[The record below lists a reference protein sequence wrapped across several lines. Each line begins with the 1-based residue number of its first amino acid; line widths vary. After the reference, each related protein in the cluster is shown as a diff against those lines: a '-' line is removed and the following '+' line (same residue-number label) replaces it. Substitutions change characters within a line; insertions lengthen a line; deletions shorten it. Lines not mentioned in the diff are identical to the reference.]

1 MSPRSYRLG
10 EREHAV
16 QQTRTRMIDAARS
29 LLTAHDSG
37 TRFTIEAVARA
48 ADVSRM
54 TVYYQFESKVGLLE
68 AICDTLAAN
77 GGIEQLASIFRLP
90 DAYDAL
96 AELIRVF
103 GAFWESDRVLSRRLR
118 ALATLDEEFAQV
130 IRARDE
136 RRRRGLRILT
146 QRLAEQTGK
155 PNTATFDAT
164 VELLFALTSFEMF
177 DMLAGTEHS
186 CTDMVPTVERV
197 VRAAL
202 ASSALSAQGVGDG
215 E

>member
-16 QQTRTRMIDAARS
+16 QQTRARMIDAARS
-29 LLTAHDSG
+29 LLTAHDG
-37 TRFTIEAVARA
+37 TTRFTIEAVARA

-68 AICDTLAAN
+68 ALCDTLAAN
-77 GGIEQLASIFRLP
+77 GGIEQLGSVFRLP
-90 DAYDAL
+90 DADAAL

-103 GAFWESDRVLSRRLR
+103 GAFWESDRVVSRRLR

-136 RRRRGLRILT
+136 RRRRGLRILA
-146 QRLAEQTGK
+146 QRLADETGT
-155 PNTATFDAT
+155 PAPGAFDAT

-177 DMLAGTEHS
+177 DLLAGANHTCVE
-186 CTDMVPTVERV
+186 VAPAVERV

-202 ASSALSAQGVGDG
+202 ASNAHSAQGSGDG

>member
-16 QQTRTRMIDAARS
+16 QQTRARMIDAARN
-29 LLTAHDSG
+29 LLTAHDGG

-77 GGIEQLASIFRLP
+77 GGIEQLGSVFRLP
-90 DAYDAL
+90 DAYAAL
-96 AELIRVF
+96 AELVRVF

-136 RRRRGLRILT
+136 RRRRGLRILA
-146 QRLAEQTGK
+146 QRLAAQTGH
-155 PNTATFDAT
+155 PTPATFDAT
-164 VELLFALTSFEMF
+164 VDLLFALTSFEMF
-177 DMLAGTEHS
+177 DMLAGPSHTCAEIA
-186 CTDMVPTVERV
+186 PAVERV

-202 ASSALSAQGVGDG
+202 AAQVSSDSA
-215 E
+215 